1 MSKVYATLTGCIG
14 MAAVG
19 SMINL
24 AYGYGGLGF
33 SLLGLIALLY
43 VAFTKGDDPARL
55 GALAFFTFCQGLGI
69 GPLIAMAGAI
79 NPSIVVTAFLATT
92 VIFAAFSI
100 AAMVAT
106 RRSYL
111 YLGGILSSV
120 MMIMMVMSLL
130 SLFGLRNDFTTNL
143 QLGMGLLVFMGYVI
157 FDTQLM
163 IEKADAGMKDS
174 ITDALQLFIDFIAI
188 FVRILI
194 ILSKMSEKKEKK

>member
-1 MSKVYATLTGCIG
+1 MSKVYATLTGAIG
-14 MAAVG
+14 LAAVG
-19 SMINL
+19 SMFNL
-24 AYGYGGLGF
+24 IYGYGGLGF
-33 SLLGLIALLY
+33 SLLGFVALLY
-43 VAFTKGDDPARL
+43 VAFTKGESPARV
-55 GALAFFTFCQGLGI
+55 GAFAFFTFCQGLGI
-69 GPLIAMAGAI
+69 GPLIGMAASI
-79 NPSIVVTAFLATT
+79 DPSIVVTAFLATT

-111 YLGGILSSV
+111 YLGGVLSSI

-130 SLFGLRNDFTTNL
+130 SMFGLRNDFTTNV

-163 IEKADAGMKDS
+163 IEKADAGMKDFIS
-174 ITDALQLFIDFIAI
+174 DALQLFIDFVAI
-188 FVRILI
+188 FVRLLI